1 MRSDADEAGAA
12 WAVGAA
18 ARMPWSDEDD
28 HSSTAESGSESSAG
42 EETPVVERP
51 PAPRAPFGVRLANR
65 GAALVHVHG
74 SRDVVSAY
82 ACGAQVSNDF
92 WAACA
97 FFSVLCFASTRRRPL
112 TVRFAGREVA
122 ARADARGA
130 AANAASK
137 LARAGAGALDRATL
151 KRHASHF
158 LRRPL
163 SRWAPAL
170 AEVLRRR
177 SVPWHDVLTVV
188 AKARNVKLASTEGR
202 RPSYTVP
209 LITRNEACVAALVVV
224 AATAETAARAD
235 VVAARNGPPLDA
247 ADLASIRRAARDVL
261 AALLLRV
268 DRVCAA
274 DRAQSPER
282 IDRPRPR
289 SWDNE
294 RPHLADIFKTS
305 PEMRR
310 ERDALYSS
318 PAVSDRS
325 SPARRSPRDRRSP
338 RRRRRSLS
346 SGSEAAPP
354 VPTAVEAA
362 PEGCV
367 CS

>member
-28 HSSTAESGSESSAG
+28 HSTADDESSESSAG

-82 ACGAQVSNDF
+82 ACGAQVSTDF
-92 WAACA
+92 WAAC
-97 FFSVLCFASTRRRPL
+97 
-112 TVRFAGREVA
+112 REVA

-163 SRWAPAL
+163 ARWAPAL
-170 AEVLRRR
+170 TEVLRRR

-294 RPHLADIFKTS
+294 RPALADVFKTS
-305 PEMRR
+305 PELRR
-310 ERDALYSS
+310 ERDALYQS
-318 PAVSDRS
+318 PAASDRS

-354 VPTAVEAA
+354 VPSSVEAPA
-362 PEGCV
+362 AEGCV